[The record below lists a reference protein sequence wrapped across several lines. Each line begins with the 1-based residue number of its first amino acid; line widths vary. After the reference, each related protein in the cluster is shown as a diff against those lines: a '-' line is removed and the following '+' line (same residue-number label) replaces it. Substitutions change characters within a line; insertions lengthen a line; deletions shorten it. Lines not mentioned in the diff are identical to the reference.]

1 MKKVIV
7 SGIVAICVAAGVA
20 KFRKVFD
27 PACVRLEAK
36 VSLAKDFCEGLADK
50 ASKERCSAMIPEEAG
65 EDNMNA
71 CVSFFRPIAMANCA
85 ETLNYEGLV
94 RTYEEACR

>member
-7 SGIVAICVAAGVA
+7 SGIVLVAVAIGVA
-20 KFRKVFD
+20 KFRRVFD

-36 VSLAKDFCEGLADK
+36 VSLAKDFCEGLADRAAK
-50 ASKERCSAMIPEEAG
+50 GRCAAMIPEEAG

-71 CVSFFRPIAMANCA
+71 CVSFFRPIAIANCA

>member
-1 MKKVIV
+1 MKKAIVI
-7 SGIVAICVAAGVA
+7 GIVGIVTIIAGARV
-20 KFRKVFD
+20 RKMFD

-36 VSLAKDFCEGLADK
+36 VSLAKDFCEGLAEN
-50 ASKERCSAMIPEEAG
+50 ASVGRCKSMIPEEAG

-85 ETLNYEGLV
+85 ETIHWSDLV
-94 RTYEEACR
+94 RTYESACK